1 MAVFRAFGLLP
12 LAFVAQAVSKPP
24 ACWVESQPQKS
35 QIARGKVQGTGGS
48 AAPKLPQKNYRA
60 EGPGIGVRGVCFPP
74 VGSPQHGLVPDPRT
88 GGHPRNRILYG
99 CLQ

>member
-48 AAPKLPQKNYRA
+48 AAPKTPEKNCHAERA
-60 EGPGIGVRGVCFPP
+60 RPAIPWLSFRVDGEPP
-74 VGSPQHGLVPDPRT
+74 KQSFTDPPSPRLHTTKHDF
-88 GGHPRNRILYG
+88 I
-99 CLQ
+99 